1 MPTPALPRPDAGPAG
16 SAPPAPRLEDRFV
29 DLFRRLD
36 GTALN
41 GVSDRV
47 RGLRR
52 DAIAAFAAVGLPT
65 RKSEAW
71 KYTPIARALP
81 RDVRPADPAAP
92 VTAADV
98 DAARVPGLDAHTL
111 VLVNGAFRPDLSD
124 VGPFPDG
131 VVVDGLDRALHTD
144 RARVEAHLGAYTRGS
159 EAFSLLNTAFLRDGV
174 VVLVPAGVVL
184 DRPVLVLALATGD
197 AAPGGVAAF
206 VQERVLVVAEA
217 HAEAT
222 VVERA
227 VTVGGGAVFA
237 NRVTEVA
244 VGTGGHVRHYRVQD
258 AGPATSEVTTLD
270 AYQHAASTFT
280 AHTVTLGG
288 ATVRNNLRI
297 LPDGERCE
305 SHLRGLFLAD
315 GTTHVDNATFV
326 DHARPHC
333 HSNEVYKG
341 ILDGQAKGVFNG
353 KILVR
358 PDAQKTD
365 AYQSSR
371 AIVLSEG
378 AEMYSKPE
386 LEIYADD
393 VKCSHGAATGR
404 LDDTALFY
412 LRARGL
418 TPAQA
423 RSLLLLAFARDVTDA
438 VGLPALHDWLD
449 ARLQARL
456 HTEG

>member
-1 MPTPALPRPDAGPAG
+1 MPAAAPALPRA
-16 SAPPAPRLEDRFV
+16 EDRFV

-41 GVSDRV
+41 GVSDHV
-47 RGLRR
+47 RTLRR
-52 DAIAAFAAVGLPT
+52 DAIAAFERVGLPT

-71 KYTPIARALP
+71 KYTPIERVLAREWPL
-81 RDVRPADPAAP
+81 ADPGAA

-98 DAARVPGLDAHTL
+98 DAARVPGLDAHLL
-111 VLVNGAFRPDLSD
+111 VLVNGAFRPDLSS
-124 VGPFPDG
+124 VGALPDG
-131 VVVDGLDRALHTD
+131 VVVNGLGAALHTH
-144 RARVEAHLGAYTRGS
+144 RALVEAHLGAYTRPT
-159 EAFSLLNTAFLRDGV
+159 EVFSNLNTAFLRDGV
-174 VVLVPAGVVL
+174 FVFVPKGVAL
-184 DRPVLVLALATGD
+184 ERPVCVLAFAVGS
-197 AAPGGVAAF
+197 GVL
-206 VQERVLVVAEA
+206 VQERVLVVAEEA
-217 HAEAT
+217 AEGT
-222 VVERA
+222 VIERA
-227 VTVGGGAVFA
+227 VTLGDGPVFA
-237 NRVTEVA
+237 NRLTEAA
-244 VGTGGHVRHYRVQD
+244 VGTHGHVRHYRIQD
-258 AGPATSEVTTLD
+258 AGAATHEVTTTD
-270 AYQHAASTFT
+270 AYQHAASTFS
-280 AHTVTLGG
+280 AYTVTLGG

-297 LPDGERCE
+297 LPDGEGCE
-305 SHLRGLFLAD
+305 SHLRGLFVVD

-341 ILDGQAKGVFNG
+341 VLDGQAKGVFNG

-371 AIVLSEG
+371 AIVLSGG

-404 LDDTALFY
+404 LDETALFY

-418 TPAQA
+418 SPAQA
-423 RSLLLLAFARDVTDA
+423 RALLLLAFARDVTDTIA
-438 VGLPALHDWLD
+438 LPALHDWLD
-449 ARLQARL
+449 ARLQDRL